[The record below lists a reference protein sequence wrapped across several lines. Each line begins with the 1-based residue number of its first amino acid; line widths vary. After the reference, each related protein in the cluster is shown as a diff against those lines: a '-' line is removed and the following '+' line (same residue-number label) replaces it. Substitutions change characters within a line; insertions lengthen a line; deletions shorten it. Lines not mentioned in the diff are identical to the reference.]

1 MKKLFILLVKFIPV
15 IQMAGML
22 VNNSLYYTYAND
34 AVANA
39 IDLILGNSII
49 VSIVLYMCN
58 KELVITSTN
67 ITDIKA
73 AIARK

>member
-1 MKKLFILLVKFIPV
+1 
-15 IQMAGML
+15 MAGML

-34 AVANA
+34 VVANA
-39 IDLILGNSII
+39 IDLFLGNSII

>member
-1 MKKLFILLVKFIPV
+1 
-15 IQMAGML
+15 MAGML

-34 AVANA
+34 TVANA
-39 IDLILGNSII
+39 IDLFLGNSII
-49 VSIVLYMCN
+49 ASILLYMCN